1 MVGCPQTTNCG
12 ASKNFTTLTDNSSTQ
27 TGATGKTTIAVNSIT
42 PDLKCTYVVRTSAG
56 PPAFKISNPASGASG
71 VNSDW
76 VIHHMEYNS
85 NQLAIS
91 AGNLIKV
98 TDAIDE
104 ISGTPMFVMPNNLY
118 TKQRTWYG
126 VGSAAI
132 NTSNYSSPYNNG
144 AAAALSGFK
153 SQQSWGYVASFV
165 GSTSGTD
172 YDATA
177 TKTWDS
183 RQIRFFPA
191 QIAVNSNALG
201 TAIVSQYGTAKT
213 AYDTAKTN
221 WDNYVAILTKN
232 AKVDA
237 FAAAF
242 SPPKAPTVPPLPNK
256 PWLPSS
262 TTVATAMS
270 RLAPAQVQFGVIAS
284 GANATGATQPTA
296 ANFWTSEQAAL
307 VAGGWG
313 SFTAATIKYRNGWG
327 KSFGTI
333 GYSNASTTGW
343 NGLGQVYN
351 QLWQC
356 SHAGTGST
364 FSPTPTAT
372 TACPL
377 NYTAIAT
384 SATPS
389 DNAVYFYVALSVWAV
404 AITATGTANQFTAT
418 TGASNSAF
426 ALEFT
431 IGTWSSALQLA
442 APGAM
447 AAATAASSLTG
458 VAGAHALAASAAA
471 ALATAATLY

>member
-1 MVGCPQTTNCG
+1 
-12 ASKNFTTLTDNSSTQ
+12 
-27 TGATGKTTIAVNSIT
+27 
-42 PDLKCTYVVRTSAG
+42 
-56 PPAFKISNPASGASG
+56 
-71 VNSDW
+71 
-76 VIHHMEYNS
+76 MEYND
-85 NQLAIS
+85 NQLPLA
-91 AGNLIKV
+91 AADYIKV
-98 TDAIDE
+98 TDGIAVE
-104 ISGTPMFVMPNNLY
+104 SSVPLFVMPNNLY
-118 TKQRTWYG
+118 SKQRTWYG
-126 VGSAAI
+126 VASTATNAE
-132 NTSNYSSPYNNG
+132 NWNAPYNNG
-144 AAAALSGFK
+144 FAAGFGSTAQVAGYK

-165 GSTSGTD
+165 GSTAGTD
-172 YDATA
+172 YDSAATA
-177 TKTWDS
+177 TWDS

-201 TAIVSQYGTAKT
+201 AAIVSQYGTAKT

-270 RLAPAQVQFGVIAS
+270 RLPPLQVQLGNIKAS
-284 GANATGATQPTA
+284 GGGVNVTGATQPTA

-333 GYSNASTTGW
+333 GYSDAGTTGW
-343 NGLGQVYN
+343 NGLAQVYN
-351 QLWQC
+351 QQWQC
-356 SHAGTGST
+356 SHSGSGST
-364 FSPTPTAT
+364 FAVTPSAT
-372 TACPL
+372 TACPAT
-377 NYTAIAT
+377 YTAIAGT
-384 SATPS
+384 LGTAANNTV
-389 DNAVYFYVALSVWAV
+389 NFYVALSVWAV
-404 AITATGTANQFTAT
+404 KSSATGVVTIFGTSGTNS
-418 TGASNSAF
+418 SNFS
-426 ALEFT
+426 LEFT

-471 ALATAATLY
+471 ALATAAALY